1 MSPEGEVYKLVENEE
16 MGQVRR
22 QRTLGTLKVTSTS
35 QLAHL
40 IVREP
45 AETRAGELNVE
56 LPDPVGRLRRN
67 LHTVPCRLSF
77 ISEMC
82 VVAASSL
89 ALPSIALS
97 TVRSIQ

>member
-35 QLAHL
+35 RCEGWLAELAPL

-56 LPDPVGRLRRN
+56 LPAPGGETEEKLAYSALQMVPSLCNSCTPRICPV
-67 LHTVPCRLSF
+67 S
-77 ISEMC
+77 
-82 VVAASSL
+82 
-89 ALPSIALS
+89 
-97 TVRSIQ
+97 

>member
-56 LPDPVGRLRRN
+56 LPAPGGETEEKLAYSALQMVPSLCNSRTPRICPV
-67 LHTVPCRLSF
+67 S
-77 ISEMC
+77 
-82 VVAASSL
+82 
-89 ALPSIALS
+89 
-97 TVRSIQ
+97 